1 MMMWMENRVVGLAVW
16 AAVLAGCGSASS
28 GAPEEPVPVVGEVS
42 RAGHSERRG
51 IGVSWEAPEGVSAQA
66 VFPMD
71 PRRSLAVTD
80 KAILASFP
88 LRAVMDQLHAQNGGV
103 GFTGEQLFRQLWD
116 TQNPAPGQPDLPASP
131 HCTDFGGTLNGF
143 PYPCRALPG
152 GEGIHAPLAALTKID
167 NFAAVGLYNRF
178 DLAPAE
184 GTDCG
189 EYRIVY
195 AKADATPG
203 RNFIIFEAVLPNPR
217 PDLGLE
223 GCRPVA
229 DFWSNLTADPSL
241 ASRATK
247 LRDFYF
253 LGLPGFSPVIHGK
266 NYGDNPAGLGQVRT
280 NQFVQPPWLMREF
293 KLRRDCAAGCT
304 LKLFPQTVKVN
315 PFGDLFDPFS
325 LHGLAPGFQAHFLT
339 QVPALAVNDINTFN
353 YEVPDTFNVGQSDS
367 QTPFTVDN
375 YMNEFGIGP
384 SGFHADIAN
393 ALASIGS
400 PLTPRDVVARAQAL
414 SCGGCHQ
421 RSSTAN
427 LGGGLF
433 FPSPAP
439 GGFVHSSE
447 AADPADPSRFDISPA
462 LRNVFLP
469 HRRKVSET
477 WLATPA
483 RAAVFVGQSVP
494 ASVPAG
500 TPFSVS
506 VTMRNTGT
514 TAWSEGNTFRLGAPG
529 GPTWGFDRVMLAPPE
544 LIHNGV
550 DKTFT
555 FTAIA
560 PGAPGVYAFQWRMV
574 EDGSGSWFGT
584 ASPVVNVNVT
594 P

>member
-1 MMMWMENRVVGLAVW
+1 MKMENRIVRLAMLS
-16 AAVLAGCGSASS
+16 AMLAGCGSASTV
-28 GAPEEPVPVVGEVS
+28 APEEAVPVVEEASGP
-42 RAGHSERRG
+42 RHSERRG
-51 IGVSWEAPEGVSAQA
+51 IGVSWQAPEGVSAQA

-80 KAILASFP
+80 KAILANFP

-116 TQNPAPGQPDLPASP
+116 TQNPAPGQPDLPFSP
-131 HCTDFGGTLNGF
+131 HCTDAGGTLNGF

-152 GEGIHAPLAALTKID
+152 GEGIHAPLGAVTKID
-167 NFAAVGLYNRF
+167 NFSAVGLYNRF

-195 AKADATPG
+195 AKTDGTPG
-203 RNFIIFEAVLPNPR
+203 RNFLIFEAVLPNPR

-229 DFWSNLTADPSL
+229 DFWSNLSADPNVL
-241 ASRATK
+241 SRGTK

-253 LGLPGFSPVIHGK
+253 LGLPGFFPVIHVM

-280 NQFVQPPWLMREF
+280 NQFIQPPWLLREF
-293 KLRRDCAAGCT
+293 KLRRDCSSTGGCG
-304 LKLFPQTVKVN
+304 LKFFPQTVKTN
-315 PFGDLFDPFS
+315 PFGDLFDPLS

-339 QVPALAVNDINTFN
+339 QVPALAVNDINRFN

-375 YMNEFGIGP
+375 YVNEFGPGP
-384 SGFHADIAN
+384 SGFHANIAN
-393 ALASIGS
+393 ELALIGS

-421 RSSTAN
+421 RSGLAN
-427 LGGGLF
+427 LGGGLTF
-433 FPSPAP
+433 PAP
-439 GGFVHSSE
+439 AAGGFVHSSE
-447 AADPADPSRFDISPA
+447 ANDPVDPSRFDISPA

-469 HRRKVSET
+469 HRRKVSES
-477 WLATPA
+477 WLATAP
-483 RAAVFVGQSVP
+483 RAAAFVAQSVP

-500 TPFSVS
+500 TSFSVS

-514 TAWSEGNTFRLGAPG
+514 TAWSEGNAFRLGDPA
-529 GPTWGFDRVMLAPPE
+529 GPTWGFDRVMLAATE
-544 LIHNGV
+544 LIHNGE

-555 FTAIA
+555 FSATA
-560 PGAPGVYAFQWRMV
+560 PGAPGVYPFQWRMV
-574 EDGSGSWFGT
+574 EDGSGTWFGAAT
-584 ASPVVNVNVT
+584 PVVNITVT